1 MVSQNDLLRDH
12 QKVEMIRIG
21 NLHKR
26 YKKVIALNGLNL
38 DIPAGSFFGLLGP
51 NGAGK
56 TTIVNILTTLTR
68 PDSGR
73 VTVNGF
79 DVVKEPIRA
88 KLEIG
93 VVPQSINLDMELS
106 ARENLFIHG
115 LLYGMSQ
122 KDIRQEGERMLSF
135 VGLEECADRP
145 VKDFS
150 GGMKRRLMIA
160 RALMHSPRVVF
171 LDEPTVGLDV
181 TTRRKLWELLKKI
194 NQEGA
199 TILLTTHY
207 IEEAEALCDMVGII
221 DFGKLIALGSPKT
234 LIQRV
239 GPIVV
244 EQMAEDGI
252 RTHFFS
258 NRKEATSFIE
268 RLKGSAL
275 IREANLE
282 DVFLELTGR
291 RVNQ

>member
-1 MVSQNDLLRDH
+1 
-12 QKVEMIRIG
+12 MIRIG